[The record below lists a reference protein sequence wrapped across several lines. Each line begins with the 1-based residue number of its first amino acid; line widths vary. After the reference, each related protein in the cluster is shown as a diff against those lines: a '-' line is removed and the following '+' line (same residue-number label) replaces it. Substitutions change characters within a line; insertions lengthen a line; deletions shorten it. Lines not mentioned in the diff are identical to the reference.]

1 MPRTSKKIKKLKNK
15 NTCNI
20 IKKAINQNNIIYSE
34 IIKEL
39 SNNKNIYKIMKH
51 DIINNILSIG
61 FIYIDKNNELNAIQL
76 KTVIFNNDTTET
88 VIKK

>member
-20 IKKAINQNNIIYSE
+20 IKKAINQNNIIYSD

-39 SNNKNIYKIMKH
+39 SNNKHIYK
-51 DIINNILSIG
+51 N
-61 FIYIDKNNELNAIQL
+61 Y
-76 KTVIFNNDTTET
+76 ET
-88 VIKK
+88 